1 MSNIRLSSRYA
12 KSLISLAA
20 ERGETDVLLKDMLH
34 ISNSIRAT
42 RDLQVM
48 LASPVISG
56 DKKLKVLFSVFA
68 ELNKTTHMFIELIV
82 SKGREGDLGEIAQ
95 AFVQQ
100 VKSGR
105 NIFDVELISAVP
117 ADDALRA
124 EVSKVAKSICG
135 GGEVEIT
142 EKVDSDLI
150 GGFILR
156 VNGMEYNASVSG
168 KLKKVKKD
176 FSKNPFV
183 PAL

>member
-34 ISNSIRAT
+34 ISSSIRASKE
-42 RDLQVM
+42 LQTM

-56 DKKLKVLFSVFA
+56 DKKLKVLFSVFSD
-68 ELNKTTHMFIELIV
+68 LNNTTKMFVELIAN
-82 SKGREGDLGEIAQ
+82 KGRESDLGEIAQ
-95 AFVQQ
+95 SFVQQ
-100 VKSGR
+100 VKTGR
-105 NIFDVELISAVP
+105 NIFEVELVSAVP
-117 ADDALRA
+117 ADDTLRA
-124 EVSKVAKSICG
+124 EVAKVAKNIC

-156 VNGMEYNASVSG
+156 VNGMEYNASVLG

>member
-12 KSLISLAA
+12 KSLINLAS

-34 ISNSIRAT
+34 ISSSIVAT

-56 DKKLKVLFSVFA
+56 DKKLTVLLSVFPN
-68 ELNKTTHMFIELIV
+68 LNKTTKTFIELIV
-82 SKGREGDLGEIAQ
+82 NKGRESDLGEIAKS
-95 AFVQQ
+95 FVQQ
-100 VKSGR
+100 VKLAR

-124 EVSKVAKSICG
+124 EVSKVAMSICN
-135 GGEVEIT
+135 GEVEIS

-150 GGFILR
+150 GGFIFR
-156 VNGMEYNASVSG
+156 VNGTEYDASVSG
-168 KLKKVKKD
+168 KLKKIKKD
-176 FSKNPFV
+176 FSKNPYV
-183 PAL
+183 PTL

>member
-12 KSLISLAA
+12 KSLIGLAA
-20 ERGETDVLLKDMLH
+20 ERGETDVLLKDMLQ
-34 ISNSIRAT
+34 IASSIRSSK
-42 RDLQVM
+42 DLQVM
-48 LASPVISG
+48 LASPVITG
-56 DKKLKVLFSVFA
+56 DKKLKVLFSVFP
-68 ELNKTTHMFIELIV
+68 ELNKTTHLFLELIV
-82 SKGREGDLGEIAQ
+82 NKGREGALGEIAQ
-95 AFVQQ
+95 SFVQQ

-105 NIFDVELISAVP
+105 NIFDVELISAIP

-124 EVSKVAKSICG
+124 EVTKVAKSIC

-142 EKVDSDLI
+142 EKVDADLI

-156 VNGMEYNASVSG
+156 VNGMEYNASVSD

-176 FSKNPFV
+176 FSKNPYV

>member
-1 MSNIRLSSRYA
+1 
-12 KSLISLAA
+12 
-20 ERGETDVLLKDMLH
+20 
-34 ISNSIRAT
+34 
-42 RDLQVM
+42 M
-48 LASPVISG
+48 LASPVING
-56 DKKLKVLFSVFA
+56 DKKLKVLFSVFP
-68 ELNKTTHMFIELIV
+68 ELNKTTHVFLELIV
-82 SKGREGDLGEIAQ
+82 GKGREGELGEIAQ
-95 AFVQQ
+95 SFVQQ
-100 VKSGR
+100 VKTGR
-105 NIFDVELISAVP
+105 NIFDVELISAVT

-124 EVSKVAKSICG
+124 EVTKVAKNIC

-176 FSKNPFV
+176 FSKNPYV

>member
-12 KSLISLAA
+12 KSLINLAS
-20 ERGETDVLLKDMLH
+20 ERGETDVLLKDMLQIAGS
-34 ISNSIRAT
+34 ISSSK
-42 RDLQVM
+42 DLQVM
-48 LASPVISG
+48 LASPVING
-56 DKKLKVLFSVFA
+56 DKKLKVLFSVFP
-68 ELNKTTHMFIELIV
+68 ELNKTTHVFLELIV
-82 SKGREGDLGEIAQ
+82 SKGREGELGEIAQ
-95 AFVQQ
+95 SFVQQ
-100 VKSGR
+100 VKTGR
-105 NIFDVELISAVP
+105 NIFDVELISAVT

-124 EVSKVAKSICG
+124 EVTKVAKNIC

-168 KLKKVKKD
+168 KLKKFKKD
-176 FSKNPFV
+176 FSKNPYV

>member
-12 KSLISLAA
+12 KSLISLAT
-20 ERGETDVLLKDMLH
+20 ERGETDVLMKDMMH
-34 ISNSIRAT
+34 ISMSISASKE
-42 RDLQVM
+42 LQNM

-56 DKKLKVLFSVFA
+56 DKKLKVLFSVFT
-68 ELNKTTHMFIELIV
+68 ELNKTTQMFVELIV
-82 SKGREGDLGEIAQ
+82 NKGRESDLGEIAQ
-95 AFVQQ
+95 SFVQQ
-100 VKSGR
+100 VKAGR
-105 NIFDVELISAVP
+105 NIFDVELISAFP

-124 EVSKVAKSICG
+124 EVSKVAKNMC

>member
-12 KSLISLAA
+12 KSLISLAT
-20 ERGETDVLLKDMLH
+20 ERGETDVLLKDMMH
-34 ISNSIRAT
+34 ISASIRASKE
-42 RDLQVM
+42 LQNM

-56 DKKLKVLFSVFA
+56 DKKLKVLFSVFT
-68 ELNKTTHMFIELIV
+68 ELNKTTQMFVELIV
-82 SKGREGDLGEIAQ
+82 SKGRESDLGEIVQ
-95 AFVQQ
+95 SFVQQ
-100 VKSGR
+100 VKTGR
-105 NIFDVELISAVP
+105 NIFDVELISAFP
-117 ADDALRA
+117 ADDLLRA
-124 EVSKVAKSICG
+124 EVSKVAKNMC

>member
-12 KSLISLAA
+12 KSLISLAS
-20 ERGETDVLLKDMLH
+20 ERGETDVLLKDMLQ
-34 ISNSIRAT
+34 ITSGIRASK
-42 RDLQVM
+42 DLQIM

-56 DKKLKVLFSVFA
+56 DKKLKVLTSVFT
-68 ELNKTTHMFIELIV
+68 ELNKTTRTFIELIV
-82 SKGREGDLGEIAQ
+82 NKGREGDLAEIAQ
-95 AFVQQ
+95 SFVQQ
-100 VKSGR
+100 VKAGR
-105 NIFDVELISAVP
+105 NIFDVELISASP

-124 EVSKVAKSICG
+124 EVSKVAKNIC

>member
-20 ERGETDVLLKDMLH
+20 ERGETDVLLKDMLQIAGS
-34 ISNSIRAT
+34 ISSSK
-42 RDLQVM
+42 DLQVM
-48 LASPVISG
+48 LASPVING
-56 DKKLKVLFSVFA
+56 DKKLKVLFSVFP
-68 ELNKTTHMFIELIV
+68 ELNKTTHLFLELVV
-82 SKGREGDLGEIAQ
+82 SKGREGELGEISQ
-95 AFVQQ
+95 SFVQQ
-100 VKSGR
+100 VKTGR

-124 EVSKVAKSICG
+124 EVTKVAKSIC

-176 FSKNPFV
+176 FSKNPYV
-183 PAL
+183 PTL

>member
-12 KSLISLAA
+12 KSLITLAA
-20 ERGETDVLLKDMLH
+20 ERGETDVLLKDMLQIAGS
-34 ISNSIRAT
+34 ISSSK
-42 RDLQVM
+42 DLQVM
-48 LASPVISG
+48 LASPVING
-56 DKKLKVLFSVFA
+56 DKKLKVLFSVFP
-68 ELNKTTHMFIELIV
+68 ELNKTTHVFLELIV
-82 SKGREGDLGEIAQ
+82 SKGREGELGEIAQ
-95 AFVQQ
+95 SFVQQ
-100 VKSGR
+100 VKTGR
-105 NIFDVELISAVP
+105 NIFDVELISAIP

-124 EVSKVAKSICG
+124 EVTKVAKSIC

-176 FSKNPFV
+176 FSKNPYV

>member
-34 ISNSIRAT
+34 IASSIRASK
-42 RDLQVM
+42 DMQVM

-56 DKKLKVLFSVFA
+56 DKKLKVLFSVFT
-68 ELNKTTHMFIELIV
+68 ELNNTTHMFIELIV
-82 SKGREGDLGEIAQ
+82 SKGRERDLGEIAQ
-95 AFVQQ
+95 SFVQQ
-100 VKSGR
+100 VKTGR
-105 NIFDVELISAVP
+105 NIFDVELVSAIP

-124 EVSKVAKSICG
+124 EVSKVAKSIC

>member
-12 KSLISLAA
+12 KSLINLAS
-20 ERGETDVLLKDMLH
+20 ERGETDVLLKDMLQIAGS
-34 ISNSIRAT
+34 ISSSK
-42 RDLQVM
+42 DLQVM
-48 LASPVISG
+48 LASPVING
-56 DKKLKVLFSVFA
+56 DKKLKVLFSVFP
-68 ELNKTTHMFIELIV
+68 ELNKTTHLFLELIV
-82 SKGREGDLGEIAQ
+82 SKGREGELGEIAQ
-95 AFVQQ
+95 SFVQQ
-100 VKSGR
+100 VKTGR
-105 NIFDVELISAVP
+105 NIFDVELISAVT

-124 EVSKVAKSICG
+124 EVTKVAKNIC

>member
-20 ERGETDVLLKDMLH
+20 ERGETDVLLKDMLY
-34 ISNSIRAT
+34 IAGSVRAT
-42 RDLQVM
+42 KDLQIM
-48 LASPVISG
+48 LASPIISG
-56 DKKLKVLFSVFA
+56 DKKLKVLLSVFT
-68 ELNKTTHMFIELIV
+68 ELNKTTQLFIELIV
-82 SKGREGDLGEIAQ
+82 SKGRESDLGEIAQ
-95 AFVQQ
+95 SFVQQ
-100 VKSGR
+100 VKAAR

-124 EVSKVAKSICG
+124 EVSAVAKKMCG
-135 GGEVEIT
+135 GDVEIT

-156 VNGMEYNASVSG
+156 VNGMEYNASVLD
-168 KLKKVKKD
+168 KLKKAKKD

>member
-12 KSLISLAA
+12 KSLINLAS
-20 ERGETDVLLKDMLH
+20 ERGETDVLLKDMLQIAGS
-34 ISNSIRAT
+34 ISSSK
-42 RDLQVM
+42 DLQVM
-48 LASPVISG
+48 LASPVING
-56 DKKLKVLFSVFA
+56 DKKLKVLFSVFP
-68 ELNKTTHMFIELIV
+68 ELIKTTHVFLELIV
-82 SKGREGDLGEIAQ
+82 SKGREGELGEIAQ
-95 AFVQQ
+95 SFVQQ
-100 VKSGR
+100 VKTGR
-105 NIFDVELISAVP
+105 NIFDVELISAVT

-124 EVSKVAKSICG
+124 EVTKVAKNIC

-176 FSKNPFV
+176 FSKNPYV

>member
-12 KSLISLAA
+12 KSLIGLAE
-20 ERGETDVLLKDMLH
+20 ERGETDVLLKDMLQIAGS
-34 ISNSIRAT
+34 ISSSK
-42 RDLQVM
+42 DLQVM
-48 LASPVISG
+48 LASPVITG
-56 DKKLKVLFSVFA
+56 DKKLKVLFSVFP
-68 ELNKTTHMFIELIV
+68 ELNKTTHLFLELIV
-82 SKGREGDLGEIAQ
+82 NKGREGGLGEIAQ
-95 AFVQQ
+95 SFVQQ

-105 NIFDVELISAVP
+105 NIFDVELISAIP

-124 EVSKVAKSICG
+124 EVTKVAKSIC

-142 EKVDSDLI
+142 EKVDADLI

-156 VNGMEYNASVSG
+156 VNGMEYNASVSD

-176 FSKNPFV
+176 FSKNPYV

>member
-12 KSLISLAA
+12 KSLITLAS
-20 ERGETDVLLKDMLH
+20 ERGETDVLLKDMLQ
-34 ISNSIRAT
+34 IAGSIRSSK
-42 RDLQVM
+42 DLQVM
-48 LASPVISG
+48 LASPVING
-56 DKKLKVLFSVFA
+56 DQKLKVLFAVFP
-68 ELNKTTHMFIELIV
+68 ELNKTTHVFLELIV
-82 SKGREGDLGEIAQ
+82 SKGREGELGEIAQ
-95 AFVQQ
+95 SFVQQ
-100 VKSGR
+100 VKTGR
-105 NIFDVELISAVP
+105 NIFDVELISAIP

-124 EVSKVAKSICG
+124 EVTKVAKSIC

>member
-12 KSLISLAA
+12 KSLINLAS
-20 ERGETDVLLKDMLH
+20 ERGETDVLLKDMLQIAGS
-34 ISNSIRAT
+34 ISSSK
-42 RDLQVM
+42 DLQVM
-48 LASPVISG
+48 LASPVING
-56 DKKLKVLFSVFA
+56 DKKLKVLFSVFP
-68 ELNKTTHMFIELIV
+68 ELNKTTHVFLELIV
-82 SKGREGDLGEIAQ
+82 GKGREGELGEIAQ
-95 AFVQQ
+95 SFVQQ
-100 VKSGR
+100 VKTGR
-105 NIFDVELISAVP
+105 NIFDVELISAVT

-124 EVSKVAKSICG
+124 EVTKVAKNIC

-176 FSKNPFV
+176 FSKNPYV

>member
-20 ERGETDVLLKDMLH
+20 ERGETDVLLKDMLQIAGS
-34 ISNSIRAT
+34 ISSSK
-42 RDLQVM
+42 DLQVM
-48 LASPVISG
+48 LASPVING
-56 DKKLKVLFSVFA
+56 DKKLKVLFSVFP
-68 ELNKTTHMFIELIV
+68 ELNKTTHVFLELIV
-82 SKGREGDLGEIAQ
+82 SKGREGELGEIAQ
-95 AFVQQ
+95 SFVQQ
-100 VKSGR
+100 VKTGR

-124 EVSKVAKSICG
+124 EVTKVAKSIC

-176 FSKNPFV
+176 FSKNPYV

>member
-12 KSLISLAA
+12 KSLIGLAA
-20 ERGETDVLLKDMLH
+20 ERGETDVLLKDMLQ
-34 ISNSIRAT
+34 IASSIRSSK
-42 RDLQVM
+42 DLQVM
-48 LASPVISG
+48 LASPVITG
-56 DKKLKVLFSVFA
+56 DKKLKVLFSVFP
-68 ELNKTTHMFIELIV
+68 ELNKTTHLFLELIV
-82 SKGREGDLGEIAQ
+82 NKGREGGLGEIAQ
-95 AFVQQ
+95 SFVQQ

-105 NIFDVELISAVP
+105 NIFDVELISAIP

-124 EVSKVAKSICG
+124 EVTKVAKSIC

-142 EKVDSDLI
+142 EKVDADLI

-156 VNGMEYNASVSG
+156 VNGMEYNASVSD

-176 FSKNPFV
+176 FSKNPYV

>member
-20 ERGETDVLLKDMLH
+20 ERGETDVLLKDMLQIAGS
-34 ISNSIRAT
+34 ISSSK
-42 RDLQVM
+42 DLQVM
-48 LASPVISG
+48 LASPVING
-56 DKKLKVLFSVFA
+56 DKKLKVLFSVFP
-68 ELNKTTHMFIELIV
+68 ELNKTTHVFLELIV
-82 SKGREGDLGEIAQ
+82 SKGREGELGEIAQ
-95 AFVQQ
+95 SFVQQ
-100 VKSGR
+100 VKTGR

-124 EVSKVAKSICG
+124 EVTKVAKSIC

>member
-1 MSNIRLSSRYA
+1 MANIRLSSRYA

-34 ISNSIRAT
+34 LASSIRAT

-56 DKKLKVLFSVFA
+56 DKKLKVLFSVFT
-68 ELNKTTHMFIELIV
+68 ELNKTSQTFIELIV
-82 SKGREGDLGEIAQ
+82 SKGREGELGEIAQ
-95 AFVQQ
+95 SFVQQ
-100 VKSGR
+100 VKAGR

-124 EVSKVAKSICG
+124 EVTKVAKSIC

-156 VNGMEYNASVSG
+156 VNGKEYNASVSG

>member
-20 ERGETDVLLKDMLH
+20 ERGETDVLLKDMLQIAGS
-34 ISNSIRAT
+34 ISSSK
-42 RDLQVM
+42 DLQVM
-48 LASPVISG
+48 LASPVING
-56 DKKLKVLFSVFA
+56 DKQLKVLFSVFP
-68 ELNKTTHMFIELIV
+68 ELNKTTHVFLELIV
-82 SKGREGDLGEIAQ
+82 SKGREGELGEIAQ
-95 AFVQQ
+95 SFVQQ
-100 VKSGR
+100 VKTGR

-124 EVSKVAKSICG
+124 EVTKVAKSIC

-176 FSKNPFV
+176 FSKNPYV